1 VIIQLT
7 YLLHLAQERHFGRAA
22 AVSGVAQPTLSA
34 GIKQL
39 EDTLGVPLV
48 RRGSRFLGLTR
59 EGEVVLTWARR
70 IVSDDRAMRE
80 EVRALRL
87 GVTGHIRL
95 AAVPTALAAV
105 ARLTTPF
112 AVSHPAV
119 TLSILSRSSD
129 EILTGLDDL
138 QFDLGLTY
146 LDAESVG
153 RSRRLPLYRERYCAI
168 TPAQG
173 PLADRADLA
182 WSDLA
187 GVPLC
192 LLTEDMQNRR
202 IIGRKLR
209 VAGIEPAPVLESNSL
224 LALLA
229 HVHHG
234 LWTAVVPLS
243 IAGILDQTGH
253 ACTLPIRDPQGGP
266 VIGLIYPARDP
277 LTPALTA
284 FIQAASD
291 LIPSLDSAER

>member
-1 VIIQLT
+1 MINQLT
-7 YLLHLAQERHFGRAA
+7 YLLYLAQERHFGRAA
-22 AVSGVAQPTLSA
+22 AVCGVAQPTLSA

-39 EDTLGVPLV
+39 EDMLGVPLV
-48 RRGSRFLGLTR
+48 RRGSRFLGLTP

-87 GVTGHIRL
+87 GVTGHIRI
-95 AAVPTALAAV
+95 AVIPTAIAAV

-112 AVSHPAV
+112 AASHPAV

-138 QFDLGLTY
+138 EFDLGLTY
-146 LDAESVG
+146 LDTEPVG

-173 PLADRADLA
+173 PLGDRTDLAWADLA
-182 WSDLA
+182 GL
-187 GVPLC
+187 PLC

-209 VAGIEPAPVLESNSL
+209 AAGVEPAPMLESNSL

-229 HVHHG
+229 HVRHG
-234 LWTAVVPLS
+234 SWTTVVPLS
-243 IAGILDQTGH
+243 IAATLDQAGRV
-253 ACTLPIRDPQGGP
+253 CTLPIRDPQGGP

-284 FIQAASD
+284 FIKVTSSNTS
-291 LIPSLDSAER
+291 ILDHTER

>member
-1 VIIQLT
+1 MINQLT
-7 YLLHLAQERHFGRAA
+7 YLLLLAQEQHFGRAA
-22 AVSGVAQPTLSA
+22 AVCGVAQPTLSA

-39 EDTLGVPLV
+39 EDTLGIPLV
-48 RRGSRFLGLTR
+48 RRGSRFLGLTP

-87 GVTGHIRL
+87 GVAGHVRI
-95 AAVPTALAAV
+95 AVIPTALAAV

-129 EILTGLDDL
+129 EILMGLDDL

-146 LDAESVG
+146 LDAEPVG

-168 TPAQG
+168 TPVQG
-173 PLADRADLA
+173 PLGDRKDLTWA
-182 WSDLA
+182 DLA

-209 VAGIEPAPVLESNSL
+209 TAGVEPTPMLAANSL

-229 HVHHG
+229 HVRYG
-234 LWTAVVPLS
+234 SWTTVVPLS
-243 IAGILDQTGH
+243 IAAILGQVGR
-253 ACTLPIRDPQGGP
+253 ACMLPIRDPQGGP

-277 LTPALTA
+277 LTPALAA
-284 FIQAASD
+284 FVQAASCNTS
-291 LIPSLDSAER
+291 SLDSTEQ